1 MLMAGPPDA
10 ASRPTIADKLPSSPD
25 VLYFS
30 LANRALFQIL
40 LPAAYHF
47 NVRHERSSALHWAI
61 RNGKLE

>member
-1 MLMAGPPDA
+1 MQLLNLPIEIIL
-10 ASRPTIADKLPSSPD
+10 SIADKLPSSPD

-47 NVRHERSSALHWAI
+47 NVRHERNSALHWAI